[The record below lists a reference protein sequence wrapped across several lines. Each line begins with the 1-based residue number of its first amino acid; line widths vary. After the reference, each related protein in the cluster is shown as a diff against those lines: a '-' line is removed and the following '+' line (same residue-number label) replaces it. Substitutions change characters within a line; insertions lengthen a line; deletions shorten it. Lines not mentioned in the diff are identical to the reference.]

1 MLISKESSRE
11 YVVFHNLT
19 SSSSCFDYE
28 TNRLRQ
34 LDEHSFSLICP
45 KNMCALGHEI
55 EFHFFEQKK
64 RLELMKKMPE
74 NRVLLSANMMVTGK
88 VESIHKVDE
97 QLVELNI
104 SLLLYDKNQWDA
116 YYKKYGWKQEKVNY
130 LFDKFKI

>member
-1 MLISKESSRE
+1 MVLSTTSTNGHTISHGITHIHTFQIHAHIHSYTYQPVRHVQQVEQ
-11 YVVFHNLT
+11 
-19 SSSSCFDYE
+19 SCRRK
-28 TNRLRQ
+28 TKL
-34 LDEHSFSLICP
+34 
-45 KNMCALGHEI
+45 

-97 QLVELNI
+97 QFVELNI
-104 SLLLYDKNQWDA
+104 SLLLYDKNQWET